1 VGKNQRG
8 HVHVLVLYTFVA
20 ENVSENVDVY
30 EDVRAAF
37 SRTRAKEIKWKRAR
51 TPELDKVLSTLC
63 AVRVCGVRNMAGEI
77 ETVTMIG
84 AGFMARHIT
93 ALIVPYGY
101 NVHVFYHRFDT
112 NPSAI
117 DEAKRIIDRLLRRAS
132 AKGHQGAV
140 TYHGGLSEAL
150 KDTDLVIESIPENL
164 ELKKKVF
171 AEIDKAAAKDV
182 IIATNSSSIPV
193 SRIEAAVKR
202 KDKVLNLHFYPTL
215 KMVDI
220 MRGKKTSDETLE
232 KGKKW
237 VESIECLPLV
247 AKKESVGLIF
257 NRVYMAINKE
267 YLDMWAGD
275 YANIEDLDKA
285 WNVFTGMPLGPF
297 ALMDWI
303 GLDVVVDV
311 GMSVYELTGDP
322 RDKPPQKLV
331 DKVKRGELGR
341 KSGKGFYTYK
351 K

>member
-1 VGKNQRG
+1 M
-8 HVHVLVLYTFVA
+8 A
-20 ENVSENVDVY
+20 S
-30 EDVRAAF
+30 
-37 SRTRAKEIKWKRAR
+37 EIK
-51 TPELDKVLSTLC
+51 
-63 AVRVCGVRNMAGEI
+63 N
-77 ETVTMIG
+77 VTIIG

-101 NVHVFYHRFDT
+101 NVHLFYHRFDT

-117 DEAKRIIDRLLRRAS
+117 DEAKRTIDRLLKRATPR
-132 AKGHQGAV
+132 GQQGAI
-140 TYHGGLSEAL
+140 TYYGRLSEAL
-150 KDTDLVIESIPENL
+150 KDADLVIESIPENL

-171 AEIDKAAAKDV
+171 AEIDDAAAEHV

-202 KDKVLNLHFYPTL
+202 KDKVLNLHFYPTV
-215 KMVDI
+215 KIVDI
-220 MRGKKTSDETLE
+220 MRGSETSDETLE

-237 VESIECLPLV
+237 VENIECLPLI

-257 NRVYMAINKE
+257 NRVYIAINRE
-267 YLDMWAGD
+267 YLDLWAGD
-275 YANIEDLDKA
+275 YADIEDLDKA
-285 WNVFTGMPLGPF
+285 WNLFTGMPLGPF

-311 GMSVYELTGDP
+311 SSSIYQLTSDP
-322 RDKPPQKLV
+322 KDKPPQKLI

-341 KSGKGFYTYK
+341 KSGIGFYTYK

>member
-1 VGKNQRG
+1 
-8 HVHVLVLYTFVA
+8 
-20 ENVSENVDVY
+20 
-30 EDVRAAF
+30 
-37 SRTRAKEIKWKRAR
+37 
-51 TPELDKVLSTLC
+51 LDKVLSTLWD
-63 AVRVCGVRNMAGEI
+63 VRIYGARNMAGEI
-77 ETVTMIG
+77 KNVTMIG

-117 DEAKRIIDRLLRRAS
+117 DEAKRIIDRLLKRAS
-132 AKGHQGAV
+132 AKGPQGAV
-140 TYHGGLSEAL
+140 TYHGRLSEAL

-171 AEIDKAAAKDV
+171 AEIDKAAAKHV
-182 IIATNSSSIPV
+182 IISTNSSSIPI

-220 MRGKKTSDETLE
+220 MRGRKTSDETLE

-311 GMSVYELTGDP
+311 SMSVYQLTGDP
-322 RDKPPQKLV
+322 RDKPPQKLI

>member
-1 VGKNQRG
+1 MHCPYVLFLARG
-8 HVHVLVLYTFVA
+8 IA
-20 ENVSENVDVY
+20 EMISSW
-30 EDVRAAF
+30 AF

-51 TPELDKVLSTLC
+51 TPELGKVLSTLWD
-63 AVRVCGVRNMAGEI
+63 VRICGARNMASEI
-77 ETVTMIG
+77 KNVTMIG

-117 DEAKRIIDRLLRRAS
+117 DEAKRIIGRLLKRAS
-132 AKGHQGAV
+132 AKGPQGAV
-140 TYHGGLSEAL
+140 KYHGRLSEAL

-171 AEIDKAAAKDV
+171 AEIDKAAAKHV
-182 IIATNSSSIPV
+182 IISTNSSSIPI

-220 MRGKKTSDETLE
+220 MRGRKTSDETLE

-303 GLDVVVDV
+303 GC
-311 GMSVYELTGDP
+311 GC
-322 RDKPPQKLV
+322 R
-331 DKVKRGELGR
+331 R
-341 KSGKGFYTYK
+341 
-351 K
+351 

>member
-1 VGKNQRG
+1 MALWRTLSACAKRGRKRYNDRARVHQRWI
-8 HVHVLVLYTFVA
+8 TFSALDVTA
-20 ENVSENVDVY
+20 GGAQNVPS
-30 EDVRAAF
+30 
-37 SRTRAKEIKWKRAR
+37 EIKN
-51 TPELDKVLSTLC
+51 V
-63 AVRVCGVRNMAGEI
+63 
-77 ETVTMIG
+77 TVVG

-93 ALIVPYGY
+93 ALIIPYGY
-101 NVHVFYHRFDT
+101 NVQVFYHRLDT

-117 DEAKRIIDRLLRRAS
+117 DAAQRSISRLLKRATV
-132 AKGHQGAV
+132 KGPQGAV
-140 TYHGGLSEAL
+140 TYHGRLAAAL
-150 KDTDLVIESIPENL
+150 KDTDLVIESIPEHL

-171 AEIDKAAAKDV
+171 ADIDQVAAKHV

-220 MRGKKTSDETLE
+220 MRGTKTSNETLE
-232 KGKKW
+232 KVKKW

-257 NRVYMAINKE
+257 NRVYIAINKE
-267 YLDMWAGD
+267 YLDMWARD

-285 WNVFTGMPLGPF
+285 WKVFTGMPLGPF

-303 GLDVVVDV
+303 GLDVVLDV
-311 GMSVYELTGDP
+311 GMSVYQLTGDP
-322 RDKPPQKLV
+322 RDKPPQKLLE
-331 DKVKRGELGR
+331 KVKRGELGR